1 MTLDS
6 VGLEAAAK
14 ALGEFYGGR
23 MAEDAHGA
31 EAAVRAYLAAVVP
44 VTPTTEN
51 PYPTEPVGS
60 TAAHKHG
67 AWAACAAAGRAA
79 ATSDGWTPTSD
90 APDAPGW
97 ECELCGGKLDGPGEK
112 CGSAQHGPAGSVV
125 YGRAVPAGS
134 LDVGDE
140 PDERF
145 APPGD
150 ADRVMHGLV
159 PPSVDLRD
167 EDAIRRDERERLSA
181 RVDERPEL
189 MVHAEVR
196 STDAI
201 RTFYEVPDTLSKL
214 LWRDRSGTFCQA
226 LGDLVAARFVAGEAV
241 SVAAVHHVEKMR
253 ELRAERDAALAA
265 GQNMANALE
274 RNCPCYCD
282 HPLRADL
289 PPCSRCSS
297 LAAWRSVS
305 GSERTDDDRND

>member
-1 MTLDS
+1 MSD
-6 VGLEAAAK
+6 
-14 ALGEFYGGR
+14 
-23 MAEDAHGA
+23 
-31 EAAVRAYLAAVVP
+31 
-44 VTPTTEN
+44 N
-51 PYPTEPVGS
+51 PYPDGGDTMHYELH
-60 TAAHKHG
+60 TAWDEGYAEG
-67 AWAACAAAGRAA
+67 FAAGRAA
-79 ATSDGWTPTSD
+79 ATPDGWTPTSD